1 MWNKS
6 GKALGTYAEAY
17 NFALD
22 KLSLRDFTRFELRDK
37 LLEREC
43 PEDLADQVLAKLT
56 ERHFLD
62 DARCAARITA
72 AWRGK
77 RFYGR
82 QYLRLMLSK
91 KQVPQELIQ
100 EELAQVTEEEETE
113 RACDW
118 ARTQLEN
125 SSASTR
131 QTPGRGK
138 PPCPEAWL
146 PGALALEPLLL
157 PCNCGR
163 KLAGKKTCF
172 SRKSIEAG
180 LCEA

>member
-118 ARTQLEN
+118 ARTQLGKFQRKYKADPRKGKAAL
-125 SSASTR
+125 SRGLASRGFGFGAIASAL
-131 QTPGRGK
+131 QL
-138 PPCPEAWL
+138 WQ
-146 PGALALEPLLL
+146 
-157 PCNCGR
+157 
-163 KLAGKKTCF
+163 
-172 SRKSIEAG
+172 EAG
-180 LCEA
+180 GEEDLF